1 VNVIPLLVLCS
12 LVLVA
17 AAVVMFVFSARQGD
31 CHRSDRMCLLP
42 LEDDARTE
50 APESTQPTLLPEAT
64 RRTS

>member
-42 LEDDARTE
+42 LEDDAGPAE
-50 APESTQPTLLPEAT
+50 QMEIQPVNEPT

>member
-31 CHRSDRMCLLP
+31 CQRSDRMCLLP
-42 LEDDARTE
+42 LEDDAP
-50 APESTQPTLLPEAT
+50 APGSTQPTQSPEAT